1 MSKKQYQD
9 RDWLYEKYV
18 EQGLTNVEIADICD
32 VSDATICRWKDKLDI
47 PSRDKTLE
55 RVRDKISQSVSE
67 HLEENGH
74 PLEGESHSEQSKRK
88 MSEAKSGKNH
98 QFYGQS
104 RPEHSERMSGS
115 TNPSYKDG
123 RTNEMDFRKQTKWK
137 NFSFEIKENANWTCE
152 NCGAHGSE
160 AEIQTHHAHPV
171 SEGGDKFDNVF
182 IVLCKDCHGNK
193 SSFWHNSTVG
203 EQIAKIGGEPA
214 GMV

>member
-1 MSKKQYQD
+1 MSKKQYQN

-18 EQGLTNVEIADICD
+18 EEGMSDKEISDICD
-32 VSDATICRWKDKLDI
+32 VSDSTICRNRNKMGIEGREKLTDEQ
-47 PSRDKTLE
+47 RE
-55 RVRDKISQSVSE
+55 KISQSVSE
-67 HLEENGH
+67 HLEESGH
-74 PLEGESHSEQSKRK
+74 PMEGKSHSEESKRK
-88 MSEAKSGKNH
+88 ISAAKSGENH
-98 QFYGQS
+98 QFYGKS
-104 RPEHSERMSGS
+104 RPEFAEKMRGKN
-115 TNPSYKDG
+115 NPSYKDG
-123 RTNEMDFRKQTKWK
+123 RANKMDFRKQTKWK
-137 NFSFEIKENANWTCE
+137 NFSFEVRERVNWACE
-152 NCGAHGSE
+152 NCDAHGSE